1 MKIITKIND
10 LKQKNMEK
18 SVKQE
23 ANSLKISI
31 KIDKPPA
38 RLKNIKDK
46 VTNVRNK
53 TRANTTNSADIKSI
67 IREYYE

>member
-1 MKIITKIND
+1 MKIITKSND

-38 RLKNIKDK
+38 RLKNK
-46 VTNVRNK
+46 R
-53 TRANTTNSADIKSI
+53 
-67 IREYYE
+67 

>member
-38 RLKNIKDK
+38 RLTKKSQIIII
-46 VTNVRNK
+46 RNK
-53 TRANTTNSADIKSI
+53 TG
-67 IREYYE
+67 YG

>member
-1 MKIITKIND
+1 MKIITKRND

-31 KIDKPPA
+31 KMDKPLA
-38 RLKNIKDK
+38 RLKN
-46 VTNVRNK
+46 R
-53 TRANTTNSADIKSI
+53 
-67 IREYYE
+67 